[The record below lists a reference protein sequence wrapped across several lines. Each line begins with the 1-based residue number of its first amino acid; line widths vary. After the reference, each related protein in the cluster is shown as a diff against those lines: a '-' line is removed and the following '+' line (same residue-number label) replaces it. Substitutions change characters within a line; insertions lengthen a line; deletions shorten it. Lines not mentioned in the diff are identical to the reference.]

1 VSPHLAA
8 KQPPLD
14 SGIAAFF
21 AGARAS
27 WTSVFTLVLL
37 GTYVGIGALAHD
49 FGFSVGWVILSTVLV
64 WAGPAQVIIISA
76 LGAGVTPLEVALA
89 VGLSSVRFL
98 PMVMSLL
105 PLIRGPQ
112 TRFRH
117 LVLPAHLTAASLWI
131 ESFRLL
137 PLVPRERRLPFCN
150 GLGCGFMVA
159 GHAGAL
165 IGFYLAGSLP
175 SLLSAALLFLTPMSF
190 LVSNA
195 RNSRLL
201 ADRLALGLGLAVG
214 PLLAY
219 AQVGLDLMWT
229 GIIAGSA
236 AYAVHSLREALR

>member
-1 VSPHLAA
+1 MGV
-8 KQPPLD
+8 
-14 SGIAAFF
+14 
-21 AGARAS
+21 
-27 WTSVFTLVLL
+27 
-37 GTYVGIGALAHD
+37 GALAHD
-49 FGFSVGWVILSTVLV
+49 FSFSLAWVILSTVLV

-76 LGAGVTPLEVALA
+76 LGAGATPLEVALA
-89 VGLSSVRFL
+89 VGLSGVRFL

-105 PLIRGPQ
+105 PLIRCPQ
-112 TRFRH
+112 TRLRR

-159 GHAGAL
+159 GSAGAVV
-165 IGFYLAGSLP
+165 GFYLAGSLP

-214 PLLAY
+214 PLLGY
-219 AQVGLDLMWT
+219 AQVDLDLMWT

-236 AYAVHSLREALR
+236 AYGVHRLREALQ